1 MIEEDDQDSQNNLLR
16 PPNDS
21 QQCIK
26 TPIINENVNSP
37 SKISK
42 KNDQESH
49 LAEPS
54 KINSSVKSSKINNS
68 PTNPGK
74 SSKTF
79 PISTEKGKNEVLTQI
94 KDASKLKPLSHKG
107 YNPINDAIFEKGD
120 PVPFSFLVG
129 GFEDVSKCK
138 GENSKE
144 FQKNI
149 LANIFKSIILLRPDY
164 LSMTYFLCILKLT
177 PDYIPSEL
185 GIGNEILTK
194 SISKI
199 SGRSEKQ
206 IRDSF
211 NKVIF

>member
-1 MIEEDDQDSQNNLLR
+1 MERNPKKRKIMIEEDDQDSQNNLLR

-107 YNPINDAIFEKGD
+107 YNPINDAIF
-120 PVPFSFLVG
+120 
-129 GFEDVSKCK
+129 
-138 GENSKE
+138 
-144 FQKNI
+144 
-149 LANIFKSIILLRPDY
+149 
-164 LSMTYFLCILKLT
+164 
-177 PDYIPSEL
+177 
-185 GIGNEILTK
+185 
-194 SISKI
+194 
-199 SGRSEKQ
+199 
-206 IRDSF
+206 
-211 NKVIF
+211 